1 MDYRVDPSGGD
12 VVPWHIEK
20 RADEFCVISDASGD
34 SVACL
39 PSRPQAVRRLRDLF
53 ASDPDVIAAGFHDMT
68 PAPMTPAN
76 VPAPVV
82 APVSDC
88 PPGHHKMPNGQCMP
102 DNDMPD
108 TSLPQYSTAPWEGV
122 LTVEGLESGD
132 GRMFANGGL
141 VWDITP
147 SDGLPLMWQ
156 KETSHGGSGDKSV
169 RVGRIAQVWREPDP
183 AGRAGVSFIKGR
195 GFIDLNN
202 DDGAEAY
209 RRFKAGFMSGNSV
222 DVDSVKD
229 SNIEFRYADSTTAA
243 DGTASPFP
251 VMTKPELTIYN
262 KGRIRGTTLVEY
274 PAFTEARL
282 SLMDDVTADAIMN
295 MQPASPQ
302 HDTSISDGP
311 WDGAV
316 EERKLSSLVGWDVA
330 RDAYAWVNTGL
341 VAAGDAT
348 TKSNLKLLHHE
359 ISDNGVAGSANLT
372 ACAVAL
378 ATLHRTNDVPENDR
392 RAVYDHLAAH
402 LRDGGQTPPPFDVT
416 SERFATLTAAGH
428 VIELQDLPQRSW
440 FQRPTDVTPQG
451 AFTITDA
458 GRVYGYLAPANVRHR
473 SFPDAYTYAPLKKV
487 DYDRFMGGETIVSD
501 GGRVR
506 TGPITMGCG
515 HATVIRRLTADQA
528 QEHYDNTCSVLASV
542 AVGVDE
548 TGVWFAGALLPDVTP
563 EMVQRAMACRL
574 SGDWRA
580 HLDRPGWREL
590 TAALLVPVPGFP
602 MARVAPS
609 VQVEAGQL
617 VSAAVPVRFI
627 HEDEVTAQSDV
638 SETDATTRK
647 RLAFELTQRLGR
659 DPKSQAQAVAARL
672 GRDTTSRVE
681 ALRSRMFGTITEDVR
696 KKAAAD
702 GDALPDGSY
711 PIRNTSDLKNAI
723 QAYGRSN
730 PEDRTKVRRHIIKRA
745 RALGATSMIPE
756 SWHATATADM
766 AVIKLE
772 ARMEL
777 LEFDL
782 HKSVLE
788 KVIG

>member
-1 MDYRVDPSGGD
+1 
-12 VVPWHIEK
+12 
-20 RADEFCVISDASGD
+20 
-34 SVACL
+34 
-39 PSRPQAVRRLRDLF
+39 
-53 ASDPDVIAAGFHDMT
+53 
-68 PAPMTPAN
+68 
-76 VPAPVV
+76 
-82 APVSDC
+82 
-88 PPGHHKMPNGQCMP
+88 MPNGECMA
-102 DNDMPD
+102 DGDMPD
-108 TSLPQYSTAPWEGV
+108 TSLPTYSMAPWEGV

-141 VWDITP
+141 IWDTTP

-169 RVGRIAQVWREPDP
+169 RVGRISQVWREPDP

-243 DGTASPFP
+243 NDGGAQFP
-251 VMTKPELTIYN
+251 VMAKPELTIYN

-282 SLMDDVTADAIMN
+282 SLMDDVTADAIID

-302 HDTSISDGP
+302 HDTSVSDGP
-311 WDGAV
+311 WDGAA
-316 EERKLSSLVGWDVA
+316 EEKKLAATVRWDVA
-330 RDAYAWVNTGL
+330 REAYAWVNTGL
-341 VAAGDAT
+341 VAAGQDT

-359 ISDNGVAGSANLT
+359 ISDNGVPGPANLT

-378 ATLHRTNDVPENDR
+378 AALHRTNDVPENDR

-402 LRDGGQTPPPFDVT
+402 LRDGGQVSPPFEVT

-473 SFPDAYTYAPLKKV
+473 SFPDAYTYTPLKKV

-515 HATVIRRLTADQA
+515 HATTARRLTADQA

-542 AVGVDE
+542 AVGEDE

-609 VQVEAGQL
+609 VQMDAGQL

-627 HEDEVTAQSDV
+627 HESDVVTDDVKQSDRDTAK
-638 SETDATTRK
+638 SASHHKKTAYE
-647 RLAFELTQRLGR
+647 LAQRLGR
-659 DPKSQAQAVAARL
+659 DPQSRAQAVAERL
-672 GRDTTSRVE
+672 GRDNASRVE
-681 ALRSRMFGTITEDVR
+681 ALRARVFGAITEEVR

-711 PIRNTSDLKNAI
+711 PIRNVSDLKNAI
-723 QAYGRSN
+723 QAYGRAN
-730 PEDRTKVRRHIIKRA
+730 PADRAKVRRHIMSRA
-745 RALGATSMIPE
+745 RALGAADLIPE
-756 SWHATATADM
+756 SWRGKAAADL
-766 AVIKLE
+766 AVVTLQS
-772 ARMEL
+772 RL
-777 LEFDL
+777 DEFKFNP
-782 HKSVLE
+782 HE
-788 KVIG
+788 KRDGV